1 MPPILRRPEPLEYP
15 DRYASY
21 MDLVPETDITAAL
34 LAQAGVT
41 CGFLSGISR
50 ELHGCRY
57 APGKWTI
64 REVVGHIADTERIF
78 GFRVMCFARCD
89 ENRVWRADENLYAAT
104 GEFNRCEL
112 SALSEE
118 LALTRRSNVMLLR
131 QIPDAAWDRVG
142 RVSDVPLTVRAVAYM
157 MLAHERHHLNILRE
171 RYLKA

>member
-1 MPPILRRPEPLEYP
+1 M
-15 DRYASY
+15 A
-21 MDLVPETDITAAL
+21 LVPETDITAAL
-34 LAQAGVT
+34 LAQIGET
-41 CGFLSGISR
+41 RGFLAGIPR

-78 GFRVMCFARCD
+78 GFRVLCFARCD

-112 SALSEE
+112 SALAEE
-118 LALTRRSNVMLLR
+118 LELTRRSNVMLLR
-131 QIPDAAWDRVG
+131 QIPEAAWDRVG
-142 RVSDVPLTVRAVAYM
+142 RVSDVPITVRAVAYM